1 MSNNNYNLFAG
12 FEERGN
18 KILNVLH
25 EKALGHSSNKS
36 LRKWNL
42 SEVSE
47 LVGRT
52 SHTIIKHI
60 NKGHIKKPD
69 ANSNTQRIYSMED
82 INTIRDY
89 FKTRPSKPK
98 NGEAKVIAFTN
109 FKGGVAKTTSSVHS
123 AHYFARAGYK
133 VLFIDADSQGSGTSS
148 FGYAPDHHFSP
159 DETLLPLFKNHNYDI
174 KQLIKKTY
182 WDGLDLIPANLA
194 LYNVEVTAPVIQSN
208 LVKQGKIYSAHSVLA
223 NAIAKV
229 KPLYD
234 IIIID
239 CPPSMSYLNTNALFA
254 ADGLI
259 IPCPPELPDVAS
271 MFQFFEM
278 IKGTLKRYP
287 EKTYSFVR
295 ILMTKLDGSDMSNLV
310 TQTIRKVYTPYVMH
324 AEMHNTQVIKKAR
337 ANMKSVYEIEVY
349 SGSKKTLD
357 RALHIVDAVNKEI
370 EMLVLNS
377 WKPINELSK
386 NVIEEVI

>member
-1 MSNNNYNLFAG
+1 MKNDYHLFAG

-18 KILNVLH
+18 KILSVLH
-25 EKALGHSSNKS
+25 ENALGHNSNKT

-52 SHTIIKHI
+52 SHTLIKHI
-60 NKGHIKKPD
+60 NKGHIKKPQSQ
-69 ANSNTQRIYSMED
+69 SNNQRIYSIED

-89 FKTRPSKPK
+89 FKTRPSKPIDK
-98 NGEAKVIAFTN
+98 EAQIIAFTN
-109 FKGGVAKTTSSVHS
+109 FKGGVAKTTSSVHA

-148 FGYAPDHHFSP
+148 FGYAPDHHFSQE
-159 DETLLPLFKNHNYDI
+159 ETLLPLFTNFKLDI
-174 KQLIKKTY
+174 KTLIKKTY
-182 WDGLDLIPANLA
+182 WNGLDLIPANLS
-194 LYNVEVTAPVIQSN
+194 LYSVELQAPIIGN
-208 LVKQGKIYSAHSVLA
+208 KLNAEGKIYPSHAILN
-223 NAIAKV
+223 NAISKI
-229 KPLYD
+229 KNDYD
-234 IIIID
+234 VIIID
-239 CPPSMSYLNTNALFA
+239 CPPSMSFLNTNALYA

-278 IKGTLKRYP
+278 IKGILKRHP
-287 EKTYSFVR
+287 EKAYNFVR
-295 ILMTKLDGSDMSNLV
+295 ILMTKIDGSDMSNLV
-310 TQTIRKVYTPYVMH
+310 TQTIRKLYTPYVMH
-324 AEMHNTQVIKKAR
+324 AAMHNTQVIKKAR

-357 RALHIVDAVNKEI
+357 RAIHIVDEVNKEI
-370 EMLVLNS
+370 ELLVKTV
-377 WKPINELSK
+377 WEPINQLSK
-386 NVIEEVI
+386 KVIEEVS